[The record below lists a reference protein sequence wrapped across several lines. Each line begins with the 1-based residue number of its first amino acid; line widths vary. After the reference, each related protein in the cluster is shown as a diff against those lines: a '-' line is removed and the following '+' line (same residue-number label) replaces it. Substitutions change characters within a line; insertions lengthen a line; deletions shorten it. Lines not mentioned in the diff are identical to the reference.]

1 MAAMEVDQPKR
12 HSMYTPPP
20 GRETKRTKSEEA
32 MHQPHFDEELV
43 QSKTMGDIM
52 TDLQSLSDD
61 FSQQESQVRYLL
73 WQTAERQRQEASSK
87 ISVKNWWKY
96 EPQGNKDY
104 YMLESHR
111 KALVQYYAMEAGI
124 SEDKLRAFSYSNYM
138 GRNLSPFCVV
148 DVGDARTRQVFLEH
162 MKKTH
167 SNRVTEWI
175 AQEQQEG
182 LKTLKTDR
190 SNKADV
196 NGKLVFEPMIATFD
210 KIQSVPLKLA
220 MATVSELRP
229 DLTWQKDWQHN
240 TVYTPDTRGDV
251 QRYLVWCALDHLHG
265 KCIVYINQDEFDK
278 KVFRDTLAK
287 HEYQWMARKG
297 WGKGKGKALSM
308 IEGMTMGEALNPEG
322 SFLEQI
328 GLTKGAG
335 KGKKN
340 GHGSVM
346 EKAMK
351 SELPFRMDVQAIG
364 STEYVKTYNE
374 HLYRLLKRWS

>member
-1 MAAMEVDQPKR
+1 MEVDQPKR

-32 MHQPHFDEELV
+32 MRQPDFDEELV

-111 KALVQYYAMEAGI
+111 KALVQYYAMEAGS

-240 TVYTPDTRGDV
+240 TVEMFSSTCLRSPAWEMYRVHQPGRV
-251 QRYLVWCALDHLHG
+251 RQ
-265 KCIVYINQDEFDK
+265 E
-278 KVFRDTLAK
+278 
-287 HEYQWMARKG
+287 
-297 WGKGKGKALSM
+297 
-308 IEGMTMGEALNPEG
+308 
-322 SFLEQI
+322 
-328 GLTKGAG
+328 
-335 KGKKN
+335 
-340 GHGSVM
+340 SV
-346 EKAMK
+346 
-351 SELPFRMDVQAIG
+351 PRHPGQA
-364 STEYVKTYNE
+364 
-374 HLYRLLKRWS
+374 